1 MGSHVVSYKGKKGVS
16 FMVWAPNA
24 KCVYLSGE
32 FNNWSI
38 DSHPMTNLYHSG
50 VWGIFIDNLSE
61 GEKYKYNVI
70 GCDGIS
76 RLKSDPYATFSE
88 LRPNT
93 ASVVYDIGNYE
104 WSDNKWQECKSKK
117 ICDNEPMNIYEVNLG
132 SWKRKWDMKNY
143 MRC

>member
-1 MGSHVVSYKGKKGVS
+1 MFKGGEISIKYESIITEDNIKKFKSGQSINSYEFMGSHVVSYKGKKGVS

-61 GEKYKYNVI
+61 GEKYK
-70 GCDGIS
+70 
-76 RLKSDPYATFSE
+76 
-88 LRPNT
+88 
-93 ASVVYDIGNYE
+93 
-104 WSDNKWQECKSKK
+104 
-117 ICDNEPMNIYEVNLG
+117 
-132 SWKRKWDMKNY
+132 
-143 MRC
+143 